1 MRPSFVA
8 DRPIMTARDI
18 ALVGATSAYGEAIRE
33 LLDERDVPLGRLHLL
48 ASGESAGQNL
58 PFRGSILRVTGLDG
72 FDFAQVGIV
81 ILAAPAA
88 VVETLRPQ
96 LVAAGCAVLDLS
108 GASAAL
114 SVLPRING
122 DRLDQLPAA
131 AWLGVPL
138 AAAQAAASVAA
149 VLARL
154 NTLHDASLT
163 ACLAASGAGRGGVEE
178 LARQATELLNG
189 RPVEARLFEGQLAFN
204 LLGRTGAATADGYT
218 AQEHRLLDE
227 CQQVLGARLP
237 VLDVTAVQ
245 APVFFGDSLA
255 LSLRAQAPW
264 QLEQVLEALGDEPG
278 LALDEELDCPS
289 AVGDALGREE
299 VLVGRVRLH
308 PRDARR
314 LECWLVADNV
324 RLSALTAVQLAE
336 LLLKQSA

>member
-1 MRPSFVA
+1 
-8 DRPIMTARDI
+8 MTARDI

-58 PFRGSILRVTGLDG
+58 PFRGSNLRVTGLEG

-88 VVETLRPQ
+88 VVESLRPQ
-96 LVAAGCAVLDLS
+96 LAAAGCAALDLS

-122 DRLDQLPAA
+122 ERLDNLPAA
-131 AWLGVPL
+131 PWLGVPL

-154 NTLHDASLT
+154 NTLADASLT

-189 RPVEARLFEGQLAFN
+189 RPVESRLFEGQLAFN
-204 LLGRTGAATADGYT
+204 LLGRTGAPAADGYT

-227 CQQVLGARLP
+227 CQQVLGGSLP
-237 VLDVTAVQ
+237 VLDVTALQ

-255 LSLRAQAPW
+255 LSLRGKEPW
-264 QLEQVLEALGDEPG
+264 SLEQVLEALGDEPG
-278 LALDEELDCPS
+278 LALDEEVDCPS

>member
-1 MRPSFVA
+1 
-8 DRPIMTARDI
+8 MTARDI

-58 PFRGSILRVTGLDG
+58 PFRGSNLRVTGLEG
-72 FDFAQVGIV
+72 FDFAQVGIA
-81 ILAAPAA
+81 ILAVPAA
-88 VVETLRPQ
+88 VVESLRPQ
-96 LVAAGCAVLDLS
+96 LAAAGCAVLDLS

-122 DRLDQLPAA
+122 ERLDSLAA
-131 AWLGVPL
+131 NAWLGVPL

-154 NTLHDASLT
+154 NALTDASLT

-204 LLGRTGAATADGYT
+204 LLGRTGAPAADGYT

-227 CQQVLGARLP
+227 CQQVLGATLP
-237 VLDVTAVQ
+237 VLDVTALQ

-255 LSLRAQAPW
+255 LSLRGKEQW
-264 QLEQVLEALGDEPG
+264 QLEHVLGALGDEPG
-278 LALDEELDCPS
+278 LALDEDVDCPS

-299 VLVGRVRLH
+299 VLVGRVRRH

>member
-1 MRPSFVA
+1 
-8 DRPIMTARDI
+8 MTARDI

-58 PFRGSILRVTGLDG
+58 PFRGSNLRVSSLDG
-72 FDFAQVGIV
+72 FDFAQVGIA
-81 ILAAPAA
+81 ILAVPAA
-88 VVETLRPQ
+88 VVESLRSQ
-96 LVAAGCAVLDLS
+96 LAAAGCAVLDLS
-108 GASAAL
+108 GASAPV

-122 DRLDQLPAA
+122 QCLDHLSAA
-131 AWLGVPL
+131 PWLGVPL
-138 AAAQAAASVAA
+138 AATQAAASVAA

-154 NTLHDASLT
+154 NTLGDASLA

-189 RPVEARLFEGQLAFN
+189 RPVESRLFEGQLAFN
-204 LLGRTGAATADGYT
+204 LLGRTGAPAADGYT
-218 AQEHRLLDE
+218 PQEHRLLDE
-227 CQQVLGARLP
+227 CQQVLGETLP
-237 VLDVTAVQ
+237 VLDVTALQ
-245 APVFFGDSLA
+245 APVFFGDSLS
-255 LSLRAQAPW
+255 LSVRGKEPW
-264 QLEQVLEALGDEPG
+264 GLEQVREALGDEPG
-278 LALDEELDCPS
+278 LSLDDDVDCPS

-299 VLVGRVRLH
+299 VLVGRVRRH

-314 LECWLVADNV
+314 LECWLVADNI

>member
-1 MRPSFVA
+1 
-8 DRPIMTARDI
+8 MTARDI

-58 PFRGSILRVTGLDG
+58 PFRGSNLRVAGLEG
-72 FDFAQVGIV
+72 FDFAQVGIA
-81 ILAAPAA
+81 ILAVPAA
-88 VVETLRPQ
+88 VVESLRPQ
-96 LVAAGCAVLDLS
+96 LIEAGCAVLDLS
-108 GASAAL
+108 GASAGAC
-114 SVLPRING
+114 VLPRING
-122 DRLDQLPAA
+122 AQLDDLPPAT
-131 AWLGVPL
+131 WLGVPL

-154 NTLHDASLT
+154 NTLVDASLT

-178 LARQATELLNG
+178 LARQAAELLNG
-189 RPVEARLFEGQLAFN
+189 RPVEARLFDGQLAFN
-204 LLGRTGAATADGYT
+204 LLGRTGAPAADGYT

-227 CQQVLGARLP
+227 CQQVLGEALP

-255 LSLRAQAPW
+255 LSVRGQDAW
-264 QLEQVLEALGDEPG
+264 MLEQVLEALGDEPG
-278 LALDEELDCPS
+278 LSFEEDLDCPS

-299 VLVGRVRLH
+299 VLVGRVRRH

-324 RLSALTAVQLAE
+324 RLPALTATQLAE

>member
-1 MRPSFVA
+1 
-8 DRPIMTARDI
+8 MTARDI

-58 PFRGSILRVTGLDG
+58 PFRGSNLRVAGLEG

-88 VVETLRPQ
+88 VVESLKPQ
-96 LVAAGCAVLDLS
+96 LTAAGCAVLDLS
-108 GASAAL
+108 GASAGA

-122 DRLDQLPAA
+122 AQLDALPAG

-154 NTLHDASLT
+154 NTLTDASLT

-189 RPVEARLFEGQLAFN
+189 RPVEARLFAGQLAFN
-204 LLGRTGAATADGYT
+204 LLGRTGTPTADGYT

-227 CQQVLGARLP
+227 CQQVLGETLP

-245 APVFFGDSLA
+245 APVFFGDSLV
-255 LSLRAQAPW
+255 LSVRGQQPW
-264 QLEQVLEALGDEPG
+264 ALEQVLEALGDEPG
-278 LALDEELDCPS
+278 LSCEEDLDCPS

-299 VLVGRVRLH
+299 VLVGRVRRH

-336 LLLKQSA
+336 LLLKQLA